1 MKKHHD
7 RRKAVLGA
15 NGLRPVFLVAIALLG
30 MTTSAVAAVAI
41 KNVPITLPNNVPGN
55 LVLVPSVEWPTV
67 VTQANDPGVAE
78 GSANYAPA
86 TAYAGYFNADL
97 CYAYNYDATEANRY
111 FYPTVAANTNHS
123 CTGLTGGTPLQ
134 KLWSG
139 NYLNWVSMQALDT
152 FRLALTGGYRVH
164 RPADGTP
171 PNVTITGSDLASVA
185 KATSE
190 MPDVTYLEKANS
202 DRWDDGYTKL
212 RRLTAAGTNVSA
224 ATPSSATTGFRAR
237 IAALRN
243 QMWFVP
249 TEGGDLGSGRAFNS
263 PLALAL
269 PVTNGNQAEPGGAAI
284 TAIPYNPRYHA
295 LPDATTVTV
304 TGGTVCGTD
313 EPGCT
318 STTPLCSGSTT
329 WNGSSCVGT
338 ATTVTT
344 PAACMNASF
353 PFFRTND
360 GMCHSENTNRS
371 SRVDNSCPAS
381 TPPAVTVVLPTT
393 NGADKTCNVTTVAVT
408 TGTATPQYQHTS
420 YGRNQ
425 VYAVSIRVKVCDRP
439 LDARDICTKY
449 GDNYKPEGLL
459 QRNSKKI
466 RYSLFSYLTEDGTNR
481 QGGVMRARQ
490 KLISPVS
497 AEEAASTE
505 TAYSDRARI
514 SGVDNPEWDPAT
526 GVFINNP
533 DTTDATATDGLI
545 GTACTNAPDGSQCRI
560 QYSGVINYLN
570 RSGQINT
577 GLPTL
582 KGYDNLSELY
592 YTALRYL
599 RGLANLST
607 FSSLAGTNLADYQ
620 NSDGLPVIED
630 WYKTGAN
637 TAVRR
642 WNTSPTITAGTDGD
656 PALYQCQTNVMLGIG
671 DTSTNNED
679 DTDNLT
685 KDSTASGA
693 TPIPA
698 STWRGY
704 TEFTNGGN
712 GRGNLAGL
720 AYWAH
725 LNDLRTDVP
734 NSNVAGGAAG
744 AKRGQNI
751 STYWVDVVERNDL
764 FARNSNQFYNTTK
777 YGGYAIPDADW
788 NTSGNAA
795 RHDTSWFDSN
805 RSVWSSA
812 TQNVKTV
819 TGLGGTGDYYLPNN
833 MYLANNG
840 QKMIDGLNAAFAKI
854 ADNLLGSGSSLAA
867 NSTKLDTGT
876 TTYQATYVSGEWR
889 GNLKA
894 FAVNPSTG
902 VIAVTSSWDAAA
914 LLPAAAD
921 RIIKTCQ
928 DPCTGDSDKINFN
941 TASATAAQ
949 RTALGAAA
957 VQDGLIN
964 YLRGSA
970 ALEARNGGTLRTR
983 TTPLG
988 DIINSQPVF
997 VSAPDPNLVF
1007 NKSFTGSDSYFAF
1020 AASKSTR
1027 KRRIYVAAND
1037 GMVHGFSGE
1046 AATETGQPLPGQET
1060 FAYLPN
1066 AVILANLKNLSSTT
1080 YGSTT
1085 AHQFYNDGE
1094 LTVAD
1099 VYLDGFNSCTGE
1111 ACWRTVLVGTT
1122 GRGLAKA
1129 IYALDITDPAD
1140 VKLLWERDAT
1150 DSTYIGQIVGKPI
1163 IAQTANGV
1171 WSVLMGN
1178 GYNSSHNKPA
1188 LLKINVQTGVLAA
1201 YETTGSSADDGLAP
1215 PAVWIR
1221 NPADNISTEA
1231 YAGDLHG
1238 NVWKFDLTSGT
1249 AGTLLYVAKND
1260 SNVLQPI
1267 TAGMIAGKNP
1277 NITSE
1282 SEVWV
1287 FFGTGLS
1294 LQDFSPPTGSNPN
1307 IQTWYGLIVQGSR
1320 AVTSASTRSANLR
1333 KRTIVSQFA
1342 PDSTRPVAT
1351 RAISTATADDMLG
1364 KKGWYIDLLK
1374 PTNDDST
1381 VFTAQGE
1388 RMVTPNQFQGR
1399 LLLGTSR
1406 VPADSTTFDPCDP
1419 SGTGWVMA
1427 IDPFTGVPPRT
1438 NFFDVNND
1446 GSFNNTDNA
1455 GGGTSVTAGV
1465 GFTAIPNN
1473 PIFVSNTMLVNFD
1486 DASTGSISTRGS
1498 AGNINRLSWRE
1509 LVVQ

>member
-1 MKKHHD
+1 MSKHNN
-7 RRKAVLGA
+7 RQGA
-15 NGLRPVFLVAIALLG
+15 FVDAGLLAWGFFGTALLL
-30 MTTSAVAAVAI
+30 MATATSAAVSVN
-41 KNVPITLPNNVPGN
+41 NVPITLPVVVPGN
-55 LVLVPSVEWPTV
+55 LVLLPSVEWPTV
-67 VTQANDPGVAE
+67 VTTANDPARGEPGVDATP
-78 GSANYAPA
+78 ATYTPA
-86 TAYAGYFNADL
+86 TAYAGYFNAAL
-97 CYAYNYDATEANRY
+97 CYAYSYDAIEANRY
-111 FYPTVAANTNHS
+111 FYPVVAAETNRS
-123 CTGLTGGTPLQ
+123 CAGKVGGTPTQ

-139 NYLNWVSMQALDT
+139 NFLNWVTMQALDT

-164 RPADGTP
+164 RPAEGTP
-171 PNVTITGSDLASVA
+171 PTVNTRGSDLASSS
-185 KATSE
+185 KSTSE
-190 MPDVTYLEKANS
+190 MPNVTYLEKANS
-202 DRWDDGYTKL
+202 DRWDNNYTKL
-212 RRLTAAGTNVSA
+212 RRITATDGNVDD
-224 ATPSSATTGFRAR
+224 ATPSSATTGIRIR

-249 TEGGDLGSGRAFNS
+249 NESLAMGRSNLAFND
-263 PLALAL
+263 PRGLAL
-269 PVTNGNQAEPGGAAI
+269 PVTDGNQADPGGDAV
-284 TAIPYNPRYHA
+284 TAIPYNPAQHTLEDVNTFTTTNDTACTGAELGCSLTTPRC
-295 LPDATTVTV
+295 PDSTYTQTSTSCTRTATTP
-304 TGGTVCGTD
+304 VCPTNR
-313 EPGCT
+313 
-318 STTPLCSGSTT
+318 SYFRISS
-329 WNGSSCVGT
+329 NGSSVCRQ
-338 ATTVTT
+338 
-344 PAACMNASF
+344 NN
-353 PFFRTND
+353 ND
-360 GMCHSENTNRS
+360 TS
-371 SRVDNSCPAS
+371 SSVAILCPAS
-381 TPPAVTVVLPTT
+381 DGWIPPSA
-393 NGADKTCNVTTVAVT
+393 NVQVPNTGSNCSRS
-408 TGTATPQYQHTS
+408 GTAALVPQYQRIT

-425 VYAVSIRVKVCDRP
+425 IYAVSVRVKVCDGS
-439 LDARDICTKY
+439 LDTRDICTAY
-449 GDNYKPEGLL
+449 GSNYKPEGLL
-459 QRNSKKI
+459 QRNAKKL
-466 RYSLFSYLTEDGTNR
+466 RYSLFSYLTESGQSRN
-481 QGGVMRARQ
+481 GGVMRARQ

-497 AEEAASTE
+497 AEEVAGTGK
-505 TAYSDRARI
+505 AYSDRVRI
-514 SGVDNPEWDPAT
+514 SGIDNPEWDPAT

-533 DTTDATATDGLI
+533 DSEDATATYDNI
-545 GTACTNAPDGSQCRI
+545 GACGTRSAGGAPDDSQCQI
-560 QYSGVINYLN
+560 KYSGVINYLN
-570 RSGQINT
+570 RAGQIGT
-577 GLPTL
+577 GLATL
-582 KGYDNLSELY
+582 KGYDNLSEMY

-599 RGLANLST
+599 RGLANIST
-607 FSSLAGTNLADYQ
+607 FSSLGGSALADYQ
-620 NSDGLPVIED
+620 NADGMPVIED
-630 WYKTGAN
+630 WYRQGAN
-637 TAVRR
+637 AAVST
-642 WNTSPTITAGTDGD
+642 WNSVTPARTNGTDAD
-656 PALYQCQTNVMLGIG
+656 PALYQCQTSVILGIG
-671 DTSTNNED
+671 DTGTNNED
-679 DTDNLT
+679 DAVNLT
-685 KDSTASGA
+685 RDSIAPGA
-693 TPIPA
+693 T
-698 STWRGY
+698 WRDY
-704 TEFTNGGN
+704 TEMPNSGGQ
-712 GRGNLAGL
+712 GNLAGL

-725 LNDLRTDVP
+725 LNDLRADVP
-734 NSNVAGGAAG
+734 NSNVTGGTSG
-744 AKRGQNI
+744 AKRGQTI
-751 STYWVDVVERNDL
+751 STYWVDVVELSNL
-764 FARNSNQFYNTTK
+764 KNANSNQFYNTTK
-777 YGGYAIPDADW
+777 FGGYTIPDADW
-788 NTSGNAA
+788 NSSGNAA
-795 RHDTSWFDSN
+795 RHDAAWFTANQST
-805 RSVWSSA
+805 WSAA
-812 TQNVKTV
+812 TQNVSAAT
-819 TGLGGTGDYYLPNN
+819 TGLTNGNYRLPNN

-840 QKMIDGLNAAFAKI
+840 QNMIEGLNAAFTKI

-902 VIAVTSSWDAAA
+902 VIAVASTWDAAA
-914 LLPAAAD
+914 RLPAAAD

-928 DPCTGDSDKINFN
+928 DPCTGDSDKIDFN
-941 TASATAAQ
+941 TTSATTTQ
-949 RTALGAAA
+949 RAALGAAA

-970 ALEARNGGTLRTR
+970 ALEARNGGTLRSR

-1007 NKSFTGSDSYFAF
+1007 NKSFTGSDSYFSF

-1066 AVILANLKNLSSTT
+1066 AVILGNIKNLSSTT

-1099 VYLDGFNSCTGE
+1099 VYLNGFNSCTGSD
-1111 ACWRTVLVGTT
+1111 CWRTVLVGTT
-1122 GRGLAKA
+1122 GRGPAKA
-1129 IYALDITDPAD
+1129 IYALDVTDPAD

-1150 DSTYIGQIVGKPI
+1150 DTTYIGQIVGKPV

-1171 WSVLMGN
+1171 WSVLIGN

-1201 YETTGSSADDGLAP
+1201 YETPGSSVDDGLAP

-1221 NPADNISTEA
+1221 NPTDNISTEA
-1231 YAGDLHG
+1231 YAGDLRG

-1249 AGTLLYVAKND
+1249 TGTLLYVAKND

-1277 NITSE
+1277 NVTSE

-1294 LQDFSPPTGSNPN
+1294 LQDFSPPTSANPN
-1307 IQTWYGLIVQGSR
+1307 IQSWYGLIVQGSR
-1320 AVTSASTRSANLR
+1320 AVTSTSTRSANLR
-1333 KRTIVSQFA
+1333 KRTITSQFA
-1342 PDSTRPVAT
+1342 PDLTRPIAT

-1374 PTNDDST
+1374 PNTVDST
-1381 VFTAQGE
+1381 MPIAQGE

-1427 IDPFTGVPPRT
+1427 IDPFTGVPPRS

-1446 GSFNNTDNA
+1446 GNFNSTDNA

-1498 AGNINRLSWRE
+1498 AGNIDRLSWRE
-1509 LVVQ
+1509 LVVP

>member
-1 MKKHHD
+1 MNKHHN
-7 RRKAVLGA
+7 RWNAVLGA
-15 NGLRPVFLVAIALLG
+15 NGLSQVFLVAVSLFGISNA
-30 MTTSAVAAVAI
+30 AVAAVAI

-97 CYAYNYDATEANRY
+97 CYAYNYDATETNRY

-123 CTGLTGGTPLQ
+123 CSGLTGGSPSQ

-171 PNVTITGSDLASVA
+171 PSVSITDSNLATVT

-202 DRWDDGYTKL
+202 DRWDDGYTRL
-212 RRLTAAGTNVSA
+212 RRLTAADTNVSA

-249 TEGGDLGSGRAFNS
+249 TEGGGLGAGRAFND
-263 PLALAL
+263 PRALAL
-269 PVTNGNQAEPGGAAI
+269 PVIDGDQAEPGGAAI
-284 TAIPYNPRYHA
+284 TAIPYNPTYHT
-295 LPDATTVTV
+295 LPDASTVTI
-304 TGGTVCGTD
+304 TGGTSCAAG

-318 STTPLCSGSTT
+318 TAPSICSTGFSLSGGICTKVETKLACPTTGSTYFKTTSNGGCYASSTDTTLNSDDTCDVDGFTRPLVNGSALSCTKTSTT
-329 WNGSSCVGT
+329 
-338 ATTVTT
+338 
-344 PAACMNASF
+344 ASI
-353 PFFRTND
+353 
-360 GMCHSENTNRS
+360 
-371 SRVDNSCPAS
+371 
-381 TPPAVTVVLPTT
+381 
-393 NGADKTCNVTTVAVT
+393 
-408 TGTATPQYQHTS
+408 PQYQHTV
-420 YGRNQ
+420 YGRNS
-425 VYAVSIRVKVCDRP
+425 VYAVSIRVKVCDGT
-439 LDARDICTKY
+439 LDTRDICTKY
-449 GDNYKPEGLL
+449 GSNYKPEGLL

-497 AEEAASTE
+497 PEEAASTE

-514 SGVDNPEWDPAT
+514 SGIDNPEWDSAT
-526 GVFINNP
+526 GVLINNP
-533 DTTDATATDGLI
+533 DTTDATSTNGLI
-545 GTACTNAPDGSQCRI
+545 GAACTDAPDGSQCRI

-582 KGYDNLSELY
+582 KSYDNLSELY

-607 FSSLAGTNLADYQ
+607 FSSLAGTSLEDYK

-642 WNTSPTITAGTDGD
+642 WSTSPAITAGTDGD
-656 PALYQCQTNVMLGIG
+656 PALYQCQTSVMLGIG

-679 DTDNLT
+679 DSDNLT
-685 KDSTASGA
+685 RDSTASGA

-698 STWRGY
+698 NTWRGY
-704 TEFTNGGN
+704 TEFTSGGN

-734 NSNVAGGAAG
+734 NSNVSGGASG
-744 AKRGQNI
+744 AKRGQTI

-764 FARNSNQFYNTTK
+764 FAKTSNQFYNTTK
-777 YGGYAIPDADW
+777 YGGYSIPDADW
-788 NTSGNAA
+788 NSSGNAA
-795 RHDTSWFDSN
+795 RHDSTWFDSN
-805 RSVWSSA
+805 RAVWSSA

-819 TGLGGTGDYYLPNN
+819 TGLGGTGDYFLPNN

-902 VIAVTSSWDAAA
+902 VIAVTSTWDAAA
-914 LLPAAAD
+914 RLPAAAD

-928 DPCTGDSDKINFN
+928 NTCTGDSDKIDFN
-941 TASATAAQ
+941 TTSATTTQ
-949 RTALGAAA
+949 RPALGASTA

-970 ALEARNGGTLRTR
+970 ALEARNGGTLRNR

-1007 NKSFTGSDSYFAF
+1007 NKSFTGSDSYFSF

-1066 AVILANLKNLSSTT
+1066 AVILGNIKNLSSTT

-1099 VYLDGFNSCTGE
+1099 VYLNGFNSCTGSD
-1111 ACWRTVLVGTT
+1111 CWRTVLVGTT
-1122 GRGLAKA
+1122 GRGPAKA

-1150 DSTYIGQIVGKPI
+1150 DSTYIGQIVGKPV

-1171 WSVLMGN
+1171 WSVLIGN

-1201 YETTGSSADDGLAP
+1201 YETPGSSVDDGLAP

-1221 NPADNISTEA
+1221 NPTDNISTEA
-1231 YAGDLHG
+1231 YAGDLRG

-1249 AGTLLYVAKND
+1249 TGTLLYVAKND

-1277 NITSE
+1277 NVTSE
-1282 SEVWV
+1282 SEVWI

-1294 LQDFSPPTGSNPN
+1294 LQDFSPATSANPN

-1320 AVTSASTRSANLR
+1320 AVTSASTRSGNLR
-1333 KRTIVSQFA
+1333 KRTISLQFA
-1342 PDSTRPVAT
+1342 PDATRPIAT

-1374 PTNDDST
+1374 PNTVDST
-1381 VFTAQGE
+1381 MPIAQGE

-1427 IDPFTGVPPRT
+1427 IDPFTGVPPRS

-1446 GSFNNTDNA
+1446 GNFNSTDNA

-1498 AGNINRLSWRE
+1498 AGNIDRLSWRE
-1509 LVVQ
+1509 LVVP